1 MTKLRV
7 GIITKDKQT
16 LSRNF
21 DNKENVDSFILE
33 IAEKFGVKY
42 YRIIDRQTKEVIEQG
57 RDL

>member
-1 MTKLRV
+1 MAKFRV

-21 DNKENVDSFILE
+21 GTKESVDSFILE

-42 YRIIDRQTKEVIEQG
+42 YRIVDRQTKEVIEQG